1 MYSLK
6 SVPNV
11 DPAVISYA
19 KKLVQQRSIT
29 PDDNGCQTWLASKL
43 SELGFKC
50 HHLPCHG
57 VSNLVAEI
65 GTGTTTIGFCGHTD
79 VVCAGDETQW
89 YSPPF
94 AAEQQ
99 KDFIVGRGISDMKG
113 GIAAMLAATE
123 NVLTSPLTDTRFMWL
138 ITSDEEGEAEYGS
151 KHIAQWLAANN
162 YQLDMCIVGE
172 PTAKHH
178 TGDGIKIGRRG
189 ALSGKIVIQGKQ
201 GHVAYPQH
209 AVNAIH
215 EMHKVTNN
223 LLSIDWEAGSDD
235 FPSTS
240 LQITYIDS
248 GTFTDNIIPASC
260 AICFN
265 VRFDHHF
272 SIESLKAF
280 IEQRLDQNEYISD
293 IVWERPCEPYFCAE
307 SGKGA
312 LIDAVDKAVLKH
324 TGKFPLVTTS
334 GGTSDGRFFASP
346 HTQIVELGLPN
357 NTIHQVNERAH
368 VSDIV
373 SLVDIY
379 TSILEDLLLP

>member
-1 MYSLK
+1 MHSLK

-11 DPAVISYA
+11 DPVVITYA

-43 SELGFKC
+43 SDLGFKC
-50 HHLPCHG
+50 HHLPCNG

-65 GTGTTTIGFCGHTD
+65 GTGTKTIAFCGHTD

-89 YSPPF
+89 SSPPF
-94 AAEQQ
+94 AAEHQ

-123 NVLTSPLTDTRFMWL
+123 SVITSAPTDTRFMWL

-151 KHIAQWLAANN
+151 KHITQWLAANN

-201 GHVAYPQH
+201 GHVAYPQY

-215 EMHKVTNN
+215 EMHKVTNK
-223 LLSIDWEAGSDD
+223 LLAIDWDAGSDD
-235 FPSTS
+235 FPGTS
-240 LQITYIDS
+240 LQITHIDS
-248 GTFTDNIIPASC
+248 GAFTDNIIPASC

-265 VRFDHHF
+265 VRFDHQF
-272 SIESLKAF
+272 SIESLKAL
-280 IEQRLDQNEYISD
+280 IEQLLGQDEYISD

-346 HTQIVELGLPN
+346 NTQIVELGLPN

-373 SLVDIY
+373 CLEDIY
-379 TSILEDLLLP
+379 TSILRDLL